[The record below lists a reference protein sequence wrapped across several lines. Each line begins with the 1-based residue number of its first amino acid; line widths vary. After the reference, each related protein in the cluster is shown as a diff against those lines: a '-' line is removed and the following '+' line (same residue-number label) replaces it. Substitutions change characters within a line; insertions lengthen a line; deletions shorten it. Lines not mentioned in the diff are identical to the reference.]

1 MRIVILAGL
10 SFLLAGC
17 ENLNGLYSDAP
28 SQPQTVALQAQR
40 PAPGEMALL
49 PQSLPVYD
57 ATDAV
62 DTGLQSS
69 RDKTAAIRY
78 KEEIPLQ

>member
-1 MRIVILAGL
+1 
-10 SFLLAGC
+10 
-17 ENLNGLYSDAP
+17 
-28 SQPQTVALQAQR
+28 LQAQR

-69 RDKTAAIRY
+69 HDKTAAIRC

>member
-1 MRIVILAGL
+1 MRLA
-10 SFLLAGC
+10 SRKPSHC
-17 ENLNGLYSDAP
+17 RRSAP
-28 SQPQTVALQAQR
+28 R
-40 PAPGEMALL
+40 RGEMALL

-69 RDKTAAIRY
+69 RDKTAAIRC